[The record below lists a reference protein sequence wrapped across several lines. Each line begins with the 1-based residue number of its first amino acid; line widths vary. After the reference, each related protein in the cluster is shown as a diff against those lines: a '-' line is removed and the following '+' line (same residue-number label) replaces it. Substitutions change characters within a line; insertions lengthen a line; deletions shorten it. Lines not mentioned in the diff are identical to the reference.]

1 MEAHS
6 FPEDR
11 RVRVNIEAGDFT
23 CEGLVH
29 LPGIRLSDVLNE
41 KNDFLVVVDAVVL
54 HRRVGT
60 VEQQPK
66 EYDTLLLRKGE
77 IKYVVPLDDIRDR
90 SF

>member
-11 RVRVNIEAGDFT
+11 RARVTIEASDFT

-41 KNDFLVVVDAVVL
+41 KNDFLVVVNAVVV
-54 HRRVGT
+54 RRQVGT
-60 VEQQPK
+60 AEQRPV

-77 IKYVVPLDDIRDR
+77 IKFIVPLDDIRDR